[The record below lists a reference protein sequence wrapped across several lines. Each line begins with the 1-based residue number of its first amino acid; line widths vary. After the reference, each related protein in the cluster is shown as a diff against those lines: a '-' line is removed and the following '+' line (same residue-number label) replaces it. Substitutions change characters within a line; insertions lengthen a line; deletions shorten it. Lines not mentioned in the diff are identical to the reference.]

1 MPKMSKTSQNPP
13 NHLTNPSKLWWS
25 EVYSQYTFEA
35 HHLKLLTLAAEALD
49 QAERARVTLAKEG
62 ETVLDRYDV
71 PKKHPAVSN
80 ERAAIYRYMALLKLL
95 GINED
100 QEDKK
105 PAGRPMEY

>member
-1 MPKMSKTSQNPP
+1 MDKSSQTPP
-13 NHLTNPSKLWWS
+13 DHLTTSSKLWWT
-25 EVYSQYTFEA
+25 ETYSQYKFEA

-62 ETVLDRYDV
+62 ETCLDRYDV

-100 QEDKK
+100 QEEHR
-105 PAGRPMEY
+105 AVGRPQES

>member
-1 MPKMSKTSQNPP
+1 MPKMLKTNQNPP
-13 NHLTNPSKLWWS
+13 KHLTTSSKLWWV
-25 EVYSQYTFEA
+25 EVSSQYNFET

-49 QAERARVTLAKEG
+49 QAERARVVLAKEG
-62 ETVLDRYDV
+62 ETVLDRHGV

-100 QEDKK
+100 QEEPKSV
-105 PAGRPMEY
+105 GRPMES